1 MVIKRILCAALLLA
15 GLMSSAEVN
24 AQTTRWTGT
33 DINTLNDG
41 DVVFFYNVGTGRFLI
56 HGGDWGT
63 QVRLFNED
71 WGRAF
76 TYRTSVTYNGR
87 TKSGHYF
94 DTGVLTNGD
103 AKYLGCNVPLLTSQ
117 HDWTGN
123 NDAETW
129 TLLMDARVFSGYHAA
144 STSSGRPGWTF
155 TRVDEGDG
163 TFTYYMSEHLT
174 YQNVDSTCYLGV
186 AYGENWKG
194 HEGDPGGNL
203 ALLSSSFDKAVWST
217 ANPTQSVNYVNG
229 VKNAVLEGLEA
240 GTTRVTRNMG
250 TEVPIF
256 NVDTKIPL
264 RDLYKWRIVTRAQIE
279 ATINDMDAGDGLS
292 VNLSYLITDPGFE
305 RNDWNFYDNTTGW
318 KTGRVTGV
326 TYPTA
331 NDQRRYAY
339 TWGYENTGGDDGT
352 NQQSNPQRNEPWNA
366 PVRLKT
372 QWTDKG
378 NAKYGFMEFEG
389 AGTVS
394 SYIEA
399 PATGWYRVSVYGFYS
414 GSNEAYLFATT
425 TNPQG
430 TSAVNT
436 SGFTKSALYQEN
448 SSPFLNA
455 DKETEDQVLAA
466 GGVFINNYADKQK
479 YYSEVDIYVTGG
491 TKIYFGVGKN
501 GATQSDVDVDGR
513 TYDYYHDTDWV
524 GVDQFSI
531 NYLGNDIV
539 VFDEDEESLNY
550 LKETNGAD
558 KQYNN
563 QTVRLK
569 RTMVTGAWN
578 SFVFPLD
585 LTAVQVRAAFGNNT
599 RLAKLNTLG
608 RAEDPQQ
615 SPYYIDFVTIPL
627 PAEGTA
633 LNAGEFYLIQPEYNP
648 TVGTDYS
655 YYTMGRSTFNTG
667 DFTATAETVIII
679 AEGMTHENKAKSKG
693 TYVRTKNYD
702 SFDKDNP
709 TVPYVPK
716 SYEQDGVIY
725 GSYVLGKASPEATTT
740 DMYRLKNNMRIK
752 GFRGWIEDVPLGAS
766 AKVIFNG
773 VYDNDE
779 TTNIEGTIV
788 TPSRITDNRIYSISG
803 QLVNCD
809 ENALNT
815 LPKGMYIINGKKFV
829 IK

>member
-1 MVIKRILCAALLLA
+1 MT
-15 GLMSSAEVN
+15 SADVS
-24 AQTTRWTGT
+24 AQSTTTRWTGT
-33 DINTLNDG
+33 DVNTLSDG

-76 TYRTSVTYNGR
+76 TYRTSVSYRSDGR
-87 TKSGHYF
+87 TYTKNGKFF
-94 DTGVLTNGD
+94 DTGVLTDGD
-103 AKYLGCNVPLLTSQ
+103 AKYLGCNVPLLTSL
-117 HDWTGN
+117 HDWKGN

-129 TLLMDARVFSGYHAA
+129 TLLMDARVFSGNYAA

-155 TRVDEGDG
+155 TPVDEGDG

-174 YQNVDSTCYLGV
+174 YNNVDSTCYLG
-186 AYGENWKG
+186 AGYGESWKG
-194 HEGDPGGNL
+194 HEGNPNGKLVSLGIDR
-203 ALLSSSFDKAVWST
+203 AVWT
-217 ANPTQSVNYVNG
+217 TMNPADDNATCVNG
-229 VKNAVLEGLEA
+229 VWNAAQEGLPE
-240 GTTRVTRNMG
+240 GTTSVTRSMLS
-250 TEVPIF
+250 EVPVF
-256 NVDTKIPL
+256 NADTKIPL
-264 RDLYKWRIVTRAQIE
+264 RDLYKWRIVTREQIE
-279 ATINDMDAGDGLS
+279 ATINDMNAGDGLS

-305 RNDWNFYDNTTGW
+305 RNDQNFFNTTTNGW
-318 KTGRVTGV
+318 NTGRVSGL
-326 TYPTA
+326 TY
-331 NDQRRYAY
+331 NNSVRRYGY
-339 TWGYENTGGDDGT
+339 TWGLSGQSTNNQNGGESTSYWSENG
-352 NQQSNPQRNEPWNA
+352 PLYANEPWNA

-372 QWTDKG
+372 QWHDKA

-399 PATGWYRVSVYGFYS
+399 PATGWYRISTYGFYS
-414 GSNEAYLFATT
+414 GNNEAYLFATT

-436 SGFTKSALYQEN
+436 SGFTKNTLYRET

-455 DKETEDQVLAA
+455 DKKTEGQVMSA
-466 GGVFINNYADKQK
+466 GNIFLNNYTDKQK
-479 YYSEVDIYVTGG
+479 YYCEVEIYVTGG
-491 TKIYFGVGKN
+491 TNIYFGVGKN
-501 GATQSDVDVDGR
+501 GATQSGVDYEGSR
-513 TYDYYHDTDWV
+513 YNYYHDTDWV

-550 LKETNGAD
+550 LKETGGAD
-558 KQYNN
+558 KQYTN

-608 RAEDPQQ
+608 RAEDPNK

-633 LNAGEFYLIQPEYNP
+633 LKAGEFYLIQPEYNP
-648 TVGTDYS
+648 TVGTEYS

-667 DFTATAETVIII
+667 EFKATAETAIEI

-693 TYVRTKNYD
+693 TYVRTKNYN
-702 SFDKDNP
+702 SFDQENP
-709 TVPYVPK
+709 TEPYVPK
-716 SYEQDGVIY
+716 SYEQDGVVY
-725 GSYVLGKASPEATTT
+725 GSYVLGKASADATTT
-740 DMYRLKNNMRIK
+740 DMYRLKSNMRIK

-773 VYDNDE
+773 VFDEEE

-788 TPSRITDNRIYSISG
+788 TPSRIADNRIYSISG
-803 QLVNCD
+803 QLVSSE
-809 ENALNT
+809 ENAINT
-815 LPKGMYIINGKKFV
+815 LPKGMYIMNGKKFV

>member
-1 MVIKRILCAALLLA
+1 MRKFQTILFAVLTIA
-15 GLMSSAEVN
+15 GLMTSADVS
-24 AQTTRWTGT
+24 AQNTTTRWTGT
-33 DINTLNDG
+33 DVNTLSDG

-76 TYRTSVTYNGR
+76 TYRTSVSYRSGR
-87 TKSGHYF
+87 TYTKNGKFF
-94 DTGVLTNGD
+94 DTGVLTDGD
-103 AKYLGCNVPLLTSQ
+103 AKYLGCNVPLLTSTE
-117 HDWTGN
+117 DWDN
-123 NDAETW
+123 NAETW
-129 TLLMDARVFSGYHAA
+129 TLLMDARVFSGNYAA

-174 YQNVDSTCYLGV
+174 YNTVDSTCYLG
-186 AYGENWKG
+186 AGYGESWKG
-194 HEGDPGGNL
+194 HEGNPNGKLVSLGIDR
-203 ALLSSSFDKAVWST
+203 AVWT
-217 ANPTQSVNYVNG
+217 TMNPADDNATCVNG
-229 VKNAVLEGLEA
+229 VWDAAQEGLPE
-240 GTTRVTRNMG
+240 GTTSVTRSMLS
-250 TEVPIF
+250 EVPVF
-256 NVDTKIPL
+256 NADTKIPL
-264 RDLYKWRIVTRAQIE
+264 RDLYKWRIVTREQIE
-279 ATINDMDAGDGLS
+279 ATINDMNAGDGLS

-305 RNDWNFYDNTTGW
+305 RNDRNFFNTTTNGW
-318 KTGRVTGV
+318 NTGRVSGV
-326 TYPTA
+326 TYSTSV
-331 NDQRRYAY
+331 RRYGY
-339 TWGYENTGGDDGT
+339 TWGWSSQGT
-352 NQQSNPQRNEPWNA
+352 EQSELNSEPWNA
-366 PVRLKT
+366 PVRLKA
-372 QWTDKG
+372 QWDDKT

-394 SYIEA
+394 SYIKA
-399 PATGWYRVSVYGFYS
+399 PATGWYRISTYGFYS
-414 GSNEAYLFATT
+414 GNNEAYLFATT

-436 SGFTKSALYQEN
+436 SGFTKNTLYQET

-455 DKETEDQVLAA
+455 DKKTKAQVMSA
-466 GGVFINNYADKQK
+466 GSIFLNNYTDKQK
-479 YYSEVDIYVTGG
+479 YYCEVEIYVTGG
-491 TKIYFGVGKN
+491 TNIYFGVGKN
-501 GATQSDVDVDGR
+501 GATQSSVDYEGWS
-513 TYDYYHDTDWV
+513 YDYYHDTDWV

-550 LKETNGAD
+550 LKETSGAD
-558 KQYNN
+558 KQYTN

-608 RAEDPQQ
+608 RAEDPNK

-633 LNAGEFYLIQPEYNP
+633 LKAGEFYLIQPEYNP

-667 DFTATAETVIII
+667 DFTATAETVINI

-693 TYVRTKNYD
+693 TYVRTENYD
-702 SFDKDNP
+702 NFDKDNP
-709 TVPYVPK
+709 TEPYVPK
-716 SYEQDGVIY
+716 SYEENGVVY
-725 GSYVLGKASPEATTT
+725 GSYVLGKASADATTT
-740 DMYRLKNNMRIK
+740 DMYRLKSNMKIK

-773 VYDNDE
+773 VFDEEE

-788 TPSRITDNRIYSISG
+788 TPSRIADNRIYSISG
-803 QLVNCD
+803 QLVSSE
-809 ENALNT
+809 ENAINT
-815 LPKGMYIINGKKFV
+815 LPKGMYIMNGKKFV